1 MGQVFSRKK
10 FSSYLGEERA
20 ILDINTSYVPNPSPT
35 PTPTPSM
42 TPTLTSTPTPT
53 LTSSPTP
60 TSTPTLTP
68 TTTPGLYSA
77 TFSTGS
83 TQTQACSN
91 TPNVLLYTNQPIFT
105 IGQKFYYDS
114 LLTNQYVDAGKPLLA
129 LNGVVALL
137 NWPGDMRVLNV
148 NNCPT
153 PTPTPTRTLTP
164 TPTLTST
171 PTLTPTPS
179 TLPWTPAQLT
189 GIYDWWSADY
199 GVDIPFFNSVQTW
212 EGHFGTILAT
222 DNFNTVPAIYT
233 ASDPNWNNRPSIT
246 LNSAAQSNVVGG
258 MRGQVSGLDSDK
270 TIIIVAK
277 LIDYSSNK
285 NYMPLMSLGT
295 SDPGPRLALFLRQD
309 INQFDGFNNQPD
321 SETVFGTVITGDY
334 LFSMMRYEQGAGF
347 YEYYSSNNS
356 GIINEDFGI
365 DTGQTT
371 DVSYTIDSLAIGTYL
386 TSADFDKTAKMSV
399 VEFIALDSYITPGEI
414 TLLSTYLNNKYG
426 L

>member
-1 MGQVFSRKK
+1 MAKVFSRKK
-10 FSSYLGEERA
+10 FSYYLGEQRA
-20 ILDINTSYVPNPSPT
+20 LLDIITDFEPNPTPT

-42 TPTLTSTPTPT
+42 TPTLTNTPTPSMTQT
-53 LTSSPTP
+53 LTS
-60 TSTPTLTP
+60 
-68 TTTPGLYSA
+68 
-77 TFSTGS
+77 
-83 TQTQACSN
+83 
-91 TPNVLLYTNQPIFT
+91 
-105 IGQKFYYDS
+105 
-114 LLTNQYVDAGKPLLA
+114 
-129 LNGVVALL
+129 
-137 NWPGDMRVLNV
+137 
-148 NNCPT
+148 T
-153 PTPTPTRTLTP
+153 PTPTPTSTIGLTQTPTPTRTA

-179 TLPWTPAQLT
+179 AAPWTPAQLT

-258 MRGQVSGLDSDK
+258 LRGQVSGLDSDK
-270 TIIIVAK
+270 TIILVAK
-277 LIDYSSNK
+277 LINYSSNK

-321 SETVFGTVITGDY
+321 SETVFGNVITGDY

-356 GIINEDFGI
+356 GIVNEDFGI
-365 DTGQTT
+365 DTGQTA